1 MSWTQQR
8 KEQTWGE
15 EEACRGNTE
24 ARMEKTN
31 SARETKPGRKLLLH
45 ETHRQKPRWK
55 RHLLRIYQN
64 TKEVKP
70 QVRRK
75 LPWIPE

>member
-1 MSWTQQR
+1 MQGKHRSKDGKDKLSQR
-8 KEQTWGE
+8 DRGQE
-15 EEACRGNTE
+15 E
-24 ARMEKTN
+24 
-31 SARETKPGRKLLLH
+31 SFYYVKPTGSGQK
-45 ETHRQKPRWK
+45 QKPRWK

>member
-1 MSWTQQR
+1 MNWTQQR

-31 SARETKPGRKLLLH
+31 SARETRPKRKLLPH
-45 ETHRQKPRWK
+45 ETYREWAEAEDTLEKTFTEDLPK
-55 RHLLRIYQN
+55 YQRSQ
-64 TKEVKP
+64 TSS
-70 QVRRK
+70 
-75 LPWIPE
+75 